1 MYTVVWVA
9 YSIRQ
14 RGNEYHND
22 VVLTLSTGQRQW
34 TKTVDKDGGQRQWTK
49 TVDKDGGQRRWTKT
63 VDKDSGQR
71 RWTKG

>member
-1 MYTVVWVA
+1 M

-34 TKTVDKDGGQRQWTK
+34 TKTVDKGIKQRGNEYHNDVVLTFSTGQR
-49 TVDKDGGQRRWTKT
+49 
-63 VDKDSGQR
+63 
-71 RWTKG
+71 